1 MSRLTMHTSV
11 QFSNSH
17 HQTTRCHHIPQ
28 EIFAGTD
35 RFVRNV
41 CPLRC
46 HGSCPTSLIFL
57 ITLRHASRYFE
68 LYSPDG
74 CIEIAHTSRYTHK
87 TGKSELCIL
96 ATRKLLP
103 GSLITEL
110 KGSMAKLTREDE
122 RAMKNNGT
130 IRMDFSVIHSGQM
143 KKNHLFLGPARFVN
157 VSSFKLFICCTI

>member
-1 MSRLTMHTSV
+1 MFPFTLSNHITRLHGVITFIKKFTQAQIDAFATYV
-11 QFSNSH
+11 LF
-17 HQTTRCHHIPQ
+17 IP
-28 EIFAGTD
+28 
-35 RFVRNV
+35 RFLYYLANLFV
-41 CPLRC
+41 
-46 HGSCPTSLIFL
+46 TQ
-57 ITLRHASRYFE
+57 RHASRYFE

-96 ATRKLLP
+96 ATRQLVP
-103 GSLITEL
+103 GTLITEL

-157 VSSFKLFICCTI
+157 VSSCHLSYLALFNDFLA